1 MLLDSHSE
9 AKRAWPD
16 TKTHVYTWLQTGQA
30 NKKKEAIMPILPY
43 NGIWPTIA
51 EDVFIAPGAMVIG
64 NVTIHEGGSIWYNAV
79 VRGDSAPIVIGRRTN
94 VQDNCTLHVDADA
107 PLTIGEE
114 CTLGHGAIVHGATVG
129 NHVLVGMNAAVLSHA
144 QVGSNTIIGACA
156 LVGERKSMPQGVLAV
171 GVPAK
176 VMRNLSEA
184 EQENIVNSAAGYCE
198 RASTHRESL
207 KSL

>member
-1 MLLDSHSE
+1 ME
-9 AKRAWPD
+9 K
-16 TKTHVYTWLQTGQA
+16 KT
-30 NKKKEAIMPILPY
+30 MPVFSY
-43 NGIWPTIA
+43 NGVWPTIA

-64 NVTIHEGGSIWYNAV
+64 DVTIHERASVWYNAV

-94 VQDNCTLHVDADA
+94 IQDNCTLHVDADA

-114 CTLGHGAIVHGATVG
+114 CTIGHGAVVHGATVG
-129 NHVLVGMNAAVLSHA
+129 DRVLVGMNAVVLSHA

-156 LVGERKSMPQGVLAV
+156 LVGERKHIPEKVLAV

-176 VMRNLSEA
+176 VMRELTEA
-184 EQENIVNSAAGYCE
+184 EQESIVESAAGYCE
-198 RASTHRESL
+198 RARAHRESL